1 MDQLSERSKGNDA
14 LQVSKLNV
22 IEIPYNSVKDTAH
35 WTPKWEVLKRP
46 TDAVTWIESRMD
58 SVMKTIPSQ
67 ILNKFDTLG
76 ERNVHL
82 LKNDPLYKR
91 VYNEL
96 RQEFALK
103 VEPTELVIAPGNL
116 LVNGGMDLMFDALIG
131 NAVTVFSNAN
141 AAIGVGDSST
151 AAAVGQTNLQAASNK
166 LRKGMNASFPDQP
179 TNPSVRFQSDFTG
192 SEANYAWLEVAT
204 FNNTVDASGTMLHRL
219 VPSGGLGTK
228 SSGATWTITVTITLS

>member
-1 MDQLSERSKGNDA
+1 MDKLTEKSKGLDGISVA
-14 LQVSKLNV
+14 RMNV
-22 IEIPYNSVKDTAH
+22 IEIPYHSPQERVF
-35 WTPKWEVLKRP
+35 WTPKWEVEKRDV
-46 TDAVTWIESRMD
+46 DAVAWIEKRMPK
-58 SVMKTIPSQ
+58 SV
-67 ILNKFDTLG
+67 
-76 ERNVHL
+76 L
-82 LKNDPLYKR
+82 LSSNPDVYKQA
-91 VYNEL
+91 YDDL
-96 RQEFALK
+96 RKEFEVK
-103 VEPTELVIAPGNL
+103 VQPYELVIAHGNL
-116 LVNGGMDLMFDALIG
+116 LVNGGMDLIWDAVIG
-131 NAVTVFSNAN
+131 NSVTEFSNAN

-192 SEANYAWLEVAT
+192 AEANYAWLEVAT

>member
-1 MDQLSERSKGNDA
+1 MDKVEFGKATDGLAVAKT
-14 LQVSKLNV
+14 KV
-22 IEIPYNSVKDTAH
+22 ITIPYHSPKETAF
-35 WTPKWEVLKRP
+35 WTPVWNVEKRP
-46 TDAVTWIESRMD
+46 VDAVEWIEAKME
-58 SVMKTIPSQ
+58 SVMKTIPSV
-67 ILNKFDTLG
+67 ISNRFANKS

-96 RQEFALK
+96 RKEFEVK
-103 VEPTELVIAPGNL
+103 VGVDELVIAPGNL
-116 LVNGGMDLMFDALIG
+116 LVNGGMDLIWDAVIG
-131 NAVTVFSNAN
+131 NSITEFSNAN

-166 LRKGMNASFPDQP
+166 LRKGMNATFPDQP

-192 SEANYAWLEVAT
+192 AEANYAWLEVAT